1 MISFMFLSLIL
12 LILVLWLITPAL
24 LGKRAINQD
33 DTDQQNAAIAK
44 ERLSELSFRL
54 EKNEITQQ
62 EFEQTKLE
70 IEKSL
75 LQDVR
80 DGEVKKFNAPK
91 IERNAFVIIAAVPLL
106 SFALYW
112 LWGSPD
118 SININ
123 GQPPQNISTAQ
134 QEAQRAKLGSV
145 EDMAALL
152 EEKLIKAPNNPK
164 GWYTLGRTYISLKN
178 FDKAVEA
185 LRKVNELVRND
196 VTVMLTLADA
206 MAMARKGDLQ
216 GEPFDLVKKALSL
229 EPNSPTGLWLAGLAY
244 EQNKEYKTA
253 IKHWKRLLPLVSNE
267 PRSIHQIKSLII
279 AAENKLGIKPSV
291 SLAPVINPATPE
303 ADNKQTASIRVN
315 VSLSNKLKS
324 KANENDV
331 VLIYARAAQGPRMP
345 LAIVRK
351 QVKDLPLSITLDD
364 SMAMQPAMKLSNFS
378 SIEILARVTRTGQAM
393 PQSGDLVGQVGPID
407 INQTKPV
414 DVLINKTHP

>member
-206 MAMARKGDLQ
+206 MTMARKGDLQ

-253 IKHWKRLLPLVSNE
+253 ITYWKRLLPLVSNE